1 MPFYERLRPNADRL
15 AQLLGDERGRELLA
29 ELQKLRRSSGHAGTG
44 PQWAGSGWASSARP
58 GEQDEAGPVGA
69 WLAEPGE
76 GGVALRPRDDIPA
89 PQRADW
95 AQDGYVPP
103 PGTARR
109 VVLIG
114 ESAAR
119 GWPLDPVF
127 NPAAALR
134 RRLAAAAPGRFQV
147 VDLAKTGAGAADLIT
162 VLRQLPVAR
171 PDIVIA
177 FAGNNWSLP
186 PEDTSREPCLP
197 AVTEIRD
204 LLAQALRC
212 GGYGAMR
219 RAFIDAVVLP
229 RARQFCAE
237 LAELHRGYGAEI
249 IVVIPEFNLRG
260 WRPPGDV
267 EVPVLPAGRLA
278 RWYELYERAVQA
290 CAGNQWREAQSLVA
304 SLRELDGGTSPVPG
318 QLLGRLAESSGKG
331 AVARAELEDS
341 RDAVCGLFIRYPP
354 RAVREVQQLLAT
366 FAAENGFSCV
376 DLRRELASAD
386 LPELPDERFFH
397 DYCHLTDLGMERAM
411 APVAAALLGS
421 GSGLPQTESGVGRAA
436 RAFAHA
442 HAAVHLAY
450 QAQPASVVRPRLR
463 AALAADPGLAPLM
476 SAVLD
481 LLSCSRPAWIHP
493 VAGELIARPEVA
505 DFAVPLAV
513 SRGLSVELWVLRE
526 CLAQEVGDVAG
537 DGAATIDLLELPDSR
552 GHLPPNCTAGSFY
565 HRASARRSLLAFAAS
580 GPCRG
585 VLDVTYRMPT
595 PVSGAVSV
603 SCNDTGIGELQAQR
617 RWSSESVGVPAG
629 AVRPGVN
636 WISFDWPVAQPDAD
650 ACYAADATALACGEF
665 PTVLPVFGEIFHA
678 VLRMEHEPG

>member
-1 MPFYERLRPNADRL
+1 MRWGPLSGASSMRWCSATCSCCARTSCLPGSPAPARSPRPLTAPPSAVPSTRSSRSGMPFYERLRPNADRL

-29 ELQKLRRSSGHAGTG
+29 ELQRLRRSSGHAGTG

-267 EVPVLPAGRLA
+267 EVPVLPAGR
-278 RWYELYERAVQA
+278 RA
-290 CAGNQWREAQSLVA
+290 GM
-304 SLRELDGGTSPVPG
+304 
-318 QLLGRLAESSGKG
+318 
-331 AVARAELEDS
+331 
-341 RDAVCGLFIRYPP
+341 
-354 RAVREVQQLLAT
+354 
-366 FAAENGFSCV
+366 SC
-376 DLRRELASAD
+376 
-386 LPELPDERFFH
+386 
-397 DYCHLTDLGMERAM
+397 
-411 APVAAALLGS
+411 
-421 GSGLPQTESGVGRAA
+421 
-436 RAFAHA
+436 
-442 HAAVHLAY
+442 
-450 QAQPASVVRPRLR
+450 
-463 AALAADPGLAPLM
+463 M
-476 SAVLD
+476 SAP
-481 LLSCSRPAWIHP
+481 SRPAP
-493 VAGELIARPEVA
+493 
-505 DFAVPLAV
+505 
-513 SRGLSVELWVLRE
+513 
-526 CLAQEVGDVAG
+526 
-537 DGAATIDLLELPDSR
+537 ATS
-552 GHLPPNCTAGSFY
+552 G
-565 HRASARRSLLAFAAS
+565 ARRSPWWPACVSWTGGLARSLAS
-580 GPCRG
+580 C
-585 VLDVTYRMPT
+585 
-595 PVSGAVSV
+595 
-603 SCNDTGIGELQAQR
+603 
-617 RWSSESVGVPAG
+617 
-629 AVRPGVN
+629 
-636 WISFDWPVAQPDAD
+636 
-650 ACYAADATALACGEF
+650 
-665 PTVLPVFGEIFHA
+665 
-678 VLRMEHEPG
+678 